1 METKLSTNNSK
12 YTGRFKPGQSGNPA
26 GRGPGTKNQ
35 FTTLK
40 SAFIEAFEELGGAD
54 NLVEWARCNQ
64 TEFYK
69 MLARLMPREIH
80 ANVNTGVSL
89 VECLREIHEREA
101 KHGE

>member
-12 YTGRFKPGQSGNPA
+12 YTGRFKPGQSGIPA

-40 SAFIEAFEELGGAD
+40 SAFIDAFEQLGGVE

-64 TEFYK
+64 NEFYR
-69 MLARLMPREIH
+69 MLARLMPREVH
-80 ANVNTGVSL
+80 ANAGVSL
-89 VECLREIHEREA
+89 IKCFREIVGQEDKPDTR
-101 KHGE
+101 